1 MSLPSSGQPDLNA
14 KFAAAL
20 PYLPRTAQAVY
31 AAVAS
36 RNIGAAELAAVCRS
50 IGDDLAYALTLG
62 VHPVTFLPHLKSMV
76 MTLRA
81 GAVLATGQSFA
92 WQIFSTG
99 LTRMTMGVT
108 PQHFYALANEL
119 APETR

>member
-1 MSLPSSGQPDLNA
+1 MSMPSAGQPDLSA

-20 PYLPRTAQAVY
+20 PYLPRTAQAIN

-36 RNIGAAELAAVCRS
+36 RNIGAQELAVVCRA
-50 IGDDLAYALTLG
+50 IGDDLAYALSLG
-62 VHPVTFLPHLKSMV
+62 VHPVTFLPHLKSM
-76 MTLRA
+76 MLALRA
-81 GAVLATGQSFA
+81 GAVLAKGQSFA

-108 PQHFYALANEL
+108 PQHFYGLANEL
-119 APETR
+119 SREAM

>member
-1 MSLPSSGQPDLNA
+1 MSMPSAGQPDLSA

-20 PYLPRTAQAVY
+20 PYLPRTAQAIN

-36 RNIGAAELAAVCRS
+36 RNIGSQELAAVCRA

-62 VHPVTFLPHLKSMV
+62 VHPVIFLPHLKTMV
-76 MTLRA
+76 LTLRA
-81 GAVLATGQSFA
+81 NAVLAKGQSFA

-119 APETR
+119 APESR

>member
-1 MSLPSSGQPDLNA
+1 MSLPSAGQPDLNV

-36 RNIGAAELAAVCRS
+36 RNIGAPELAAVCRA

-81 GAVLATGQSFA
+81 GAVLAKGQSFA
-92 WQIFSTG
+92 WEIFSTG

-119 APETR
+119 TPDTK